1 MNLVEIW
8 IEKILSKEPVF
19 KSGKYYIKVI
29 GNSYGQINEY
39 EKGYDTLEQAKSVKI
54 GNYFLG

>member
-19 KSGKYYIKVI
+19 KYNKFYIKI
-29 GNSYGQINEY
+29 LGNSYGQINEY
-39 EKGYDTLEQAKSVKI
+39 EKGYNTLEEAKSVKP
-54 GNYFLG
+54 GDYFLG